1 MYRLFPSRLAVP
13 AVSQNPEMQALYDT
27 RNRTERILFARK
39 NAPKA
44 IRLMISR
51 FFILP

>member
-27 RNRTERILFARK
+27 RNRMYITRE
-39 NAPKA
+39 
-44 IRLMISR
+44 
-51 FFILP
+51 